1 MTPQQIALVTES
13 WSKVL
18 PTGDAAAAMF
28 YERLFELDPSLQG
41 LFKSD
46 MSVQGGK
53 LIAMI
58 SAAVGGANNLDSIV
72 PAVQELGRRH
82 VRYGVQDS
90 HYDTVGAA
98 LIWTLEQGLGES
110 FTDDVRTAWVDI
122 YTLLAGVMKQVALAG

>member
-28 YERLFELDPSLQG
+28 YEKLFELDPSLQG

>member
-18 PTGDAAAAMF
+18 PIGDAAAAMF
-28 YERLFELDPSLQG
+28 YEKLFELDPSLQG

-122 YTLLAGVMKQVALAG
+122 YTLLAGVMKQAALAG